1 MEEPKEIKS
10 LNWLDKNKF
19 KETLTIIDSSRF
31 GQKNK
36 IGDFKYTDI
45 KDLVNNIKDNKI
57 SEIDAKNRLNTLN
70 MIKNS
75 EIKHKRL
82 VVGQKELSNFFD
94 DLSDTILTDKTLMS
108 SKDKKEKLKEEN
120 ENENKDGDYD
130 YDHEYEDDET
140 IYQNEI
146 IKEKNDDFDKIIDK
160 SKSFEDQ
167 IKLFKK

>member
-19 KETLTIIDSSRF
+19 KEILTIIYSNKF
-31 GQKNK
+31 GHKNK

-94 DLSDTILTDKTLMS
+94 DLSDTILTDKTLM
-108 SKDKKEKLKEEN
+108 
-120 ENENKDGDYD
+120 
-130 YDHEYEDDET
+130 
-140 IYQNEI
+140 
-146 IKEKNDDFDKIIDK
+146 
-160 SKSFEDQ
+160 
-167 IKLFKK
+167 